1 MPQTLI
7 RDLSCFDS
15 PLAISKYSSLYLRE
29 TLPLAS
35 PGHPSLLF
43 LISPELSSKVNTAEN
58 GAQSCI
64 PAPRLQ
70 KGSAAS
76 VNSEAPPVESWCCE
90 RLGRGVD
97 NDDPPAL
104 QRCPEQ
110 APPFHTF
117 PN

>member
-7 RDLSCFDS
+7 RDLFCFDS

-58 GAQSCI
+58 GAQSQH
-64 PAPRLQ
+64 PSTSPT
-70 KGSAAS
+70 
-76 VNSEAPPVESWCCE
+76 E
-90 RLGRGVD
+90 RLGCQHQLRGSSSGVLVLRT
-97 NDDPPAL
+97 AGA
-104 QRCPEQ
+104 RSG
-110 APPFHTF
+110 
-117 PN
+117 